1 LAAFDLKAKSVA
13 RRDTQTVYLKGA
25 EQLSVFL
32 NIVGAHRA
40 LLQLESLRVTRD
52 VRNQTNG
59 RVICDNAKF
68 NKAVDAA
75 MRQTADIQY
84 IIENIGFETLPK
96 NLRIAAEL
104 RLDNPEAN
112 LGELAELS
120 GLGRSA
126 LNHRL
131 RRLAEIAENIRV
143 YGPEEWDKD

>member
-1 LAAFDLKAKSVA
+1 
-13 RRDTQTVYLKGA
+13 
-25 EQLSVFL
+25 
-32 NIVGAHRA
+32 
-40 LLQLESLRVTRD
+40 
-52 VRNQTNG
+52 
-59 RVICDNAKF
+59 
-68 NKAVDAA
+68 

-84 IIENIGFETLPK
+84 IIENIGFETLPQ

-131 RRLAEIAENIRV
+131 RRLAEIAENIRA